1 MADRVAGARE
11 VPVFLQACRRQEVR
25 YTPVWLMRQAGR
37 YMAEYRA
44 MREKFSFLDLCRT
57 PAAAADV
64 TITAATRL
72 GVDAAIIFAD
82 ILLVIEPLDV
92 GLEFGRAEGPVIRSP
107 VRTPAQIESLRTYD
121 TADRLAFVCE
131 AIRQT
136 KLGLPPS
143 IPLIGFSGAPFTL
156 ASYLIEG
163 GGSRT
168 FAQTKSLMYHHPDAW
183 HRLLEL
189 LARLVNSFLK
199 EQVAAGA
206 DAVQIFDSWV
216 GCLAPDDYRE
226 YVLPHSRTAMAG
238 ISALAPLIHFGTG
251 TAGILGAM
259 REAGGDVIGVDWRID
274 LDAAWNQIG
283 RDVGIQGNLDPLTL
297 LAPPE
302 AIRKR
307 AAAILARAGGQPGH
321 IFNLGHGVLPETP
334 VDHVRA
340 LVDGVHELSARR

>member
-1 MADRVAGARE
+1 
-11 VPVFLQACRRQEVR
+11 
-25 YTPVWLMRQAGR
+25 MRQAGR
-37 YMAEYRA
+37 YMAEYRM
-44 MREKFSFLDLCRT
+44 MREKFGFLDLCRT
-57 PAAAADV
+57 PEAAAEV

-107 VRTPAQIESLRTYD
+107 LRTPEQIESLRSYD
-121 TADRLAFVCE
+121 TAERLSCVCE

-136 KLGLPPS
+136 KLGLPAS

-163 GGSRT
+163 GGSRN
-168 FAQTKSLMYHHPDAW
+168 FVYTKSLMYHEPQAW

-189 LARLVNSFLK
+189 LARLVNAYLK
-199 EQVAAGA
+199 EQVGAGA
-206 DAVQIFDSWV
+206 DAVQVFDSWA

-226 YVLPHSRTAMAG
+226 YVMPHSRAAMAG
-238 ISALAPLIHFGTG
+238 VSALAPVIHFGTG

-259 REAGGDVIGVDWRID
+259 RDAGGDVIGVDWRVD
-274 LDAAWNQIG
+274 LDTAWNQVG
-283 RDVGIQGNLDPLTL
+283 HDVGIQGNLDPVAL
-297 LAPPE
+297 LAPPAE
-302 AIRKR
+302 IRKR
-307 AAAILARAGGQPGH
+307 AQAILTRAGGRPGH

-334 VDHVRA
+334 VDHAHA
-340 LVDGVHELSARR
+340 LVDAVHELSQRR